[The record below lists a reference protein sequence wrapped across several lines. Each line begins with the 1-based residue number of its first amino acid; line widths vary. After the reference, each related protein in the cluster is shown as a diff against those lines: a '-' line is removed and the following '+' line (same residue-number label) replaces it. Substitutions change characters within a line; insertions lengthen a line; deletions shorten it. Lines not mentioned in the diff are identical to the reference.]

1 MPNISTPRYPRT
13 FWQILSV
20 DPLGF
25 DLAIGSGKGTAS
37 DTLRVG
43 LKVGPQTRE
52 EAISIFSKLF
62 QEAYARQQGWP

>member
-1 MPNISTPRYPRT
+1 MPCV
-13 FWQILSV
+13 QILSV

-25 DLAIGSGKGTAS
+25 DLAIGSGYGTGS
-37 DTLRVG
+37 STLRVG

-62 QEAYARQQGWP
+62 QESYARQQGWS

>member
-1 MPNISTPRYPRT
+1 VHCL
-13 FWQILSV
+13 QILSV

-25 DLAIGSGKGTAS
+25 DLAIGNGNGPDSN
-37 DTLRVG
+37 TLRIG

-62 QEAYARQQGWP
+62 QEAYARQQGWQ